1 MCRGCHC
8 YMIVFN
14 THTLGGCMCIRHRR
28 YENNCVHRIPLGG
41 VNSVH
46 FMRIKVPLGGCVI
59 GILDTDS

>member
-1 MCRGCHC
+1 
-8 YMIVFN
+8 
-14 THTLGGCMCIRHRR
+14 MCIRHRR